1 MTKKE
6 FIKTLAEK
14 QGISQVKA
22 TELLQDFKV
31 IIKNELIAGNEV
43 TLGSDFGTFKPTSRS
58 GKVPGTNKD
67 YSSNSVKFSVSD
79 PFKKEL
85 N

>member
-1 MTKKE
+1 MNKKE
-6 FIKTLAEK
+6 FIKALADK

-22 TELLQDFKV
+22 TELLQDFKS

-43 TLGSDFGTFKPTSRS
+43 VLGSDFGTFKPTSRS
-58 GKVPGTNKD
+58 GKVPGTNKP
-67 YSSNSVKFSVSD
+67 YSSKSVKFTVSA
-79 PFKKEL
+79 PLKKDL

>member
-6 FIKTLAEK
+6 FIKALAEK

-31 IIKNELIAGNEV
+31 IIKNELLAGNEV

-58 GKVPGTNKD
+58 GKVPGTNKP
-67 YSSNSVKFSVSD
+67 YTSKSVKFVVSA
-79 PFKKEL
+79 PFKRDL

>member
-6 FIKTLAEK
+6 FIKALAEK

-58 GKVPGTNKD
+58 GKVPGTSKD